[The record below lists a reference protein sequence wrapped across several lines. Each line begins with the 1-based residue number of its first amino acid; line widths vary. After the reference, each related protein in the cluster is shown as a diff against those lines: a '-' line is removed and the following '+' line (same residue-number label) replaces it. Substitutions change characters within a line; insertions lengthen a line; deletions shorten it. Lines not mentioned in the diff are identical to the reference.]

1 MRLRKIKIPRALD
14 SSAIKRKARLHH
26 LKLQNKLQKS
36 MPTSGEQIGKK
47 IEKRISSSHKLWRN
61 AGVSLFSQ
69 KALENLSHFSRLSL
83 GILMLILADLI
94 LIFPTEKK
102 SLAISVMAPNFF
114 IVLAGLFIIN
124 GITYAAMRA
133 MGSTTSFRVFF
144 STVNVALFMSLLA
157 ISIPVALV
165 SFALFSTMLR
175 SQAAVTMFFS
185 LIPFYNYLI
194 YGWAS
199 ESLARLKGIKS
210 VLVALIALI
219 LIMFLNLVSQNLL
232 G

>member
-1 MRLRKIKIPRALD
+1 MPKGLD
-14 SSAIKRKARLHH
+14 ASTIKRKARVHQ
-26 LKLQNKLQKS
+26 LKIQSHLQKS
-36 MPTSGEQIGKK
+36 IPTSGDQIGKR
-47 IEKRISSSHKLWRN
+47 IEKRISASQKIWRN
-61 AGVSLFSQ
+61 AGIALFSQ
-69 KALENLSHFSRLSL
+69 KALENVSHFSRLSL

-102 SLAISVMAPNFF
+102 AFAMSVMVPNFF
-114 IVLAGLFIIN
+114 LVLAGLFVIN
-124 GITYAAMRA
+124 GVTYAAMRA
-133 MGSTTSFRVFF
+133 MGSKTSFRVFF
-144 STVNVALFMSLLA
+144 STVNVALFMSLLI

-199 ESLARLKGIKS
+199 ESLGRLKGLKS
-210 VLVALIALI
+210 ILLALIALI
-219 LIMFLNLVSQNLL
+219 LIMFLNLVVQQIMA
-232 G
+232 